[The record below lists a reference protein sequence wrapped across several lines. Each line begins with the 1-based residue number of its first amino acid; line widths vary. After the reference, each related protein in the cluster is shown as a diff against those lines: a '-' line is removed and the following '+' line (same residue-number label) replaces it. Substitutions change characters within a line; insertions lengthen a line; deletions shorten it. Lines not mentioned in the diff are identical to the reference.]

1 MNSKKTHLV
10 VDMLYDFI
18 EGSLACENALSAVEN
33 SVQHINSNRDQS
45 VLYIADSHPSNHCSF
60 VENGG
65 VWPPHCVQGT
75 RGAEIHSHF
84 YNNID
89 EEFSKPNENNI
100 FLKGCDSTKEQYSG
114 FEAFK
119 KDGKS
124 ISEFLRGEDAKEI
137 IISGI
142 ATEYC
147 VKETVKDLLRE
158 GFKVTVIQDAL
169 AYVTKEGSVA
179 AIKELMRLGAT
190 II

>member
-1 MNSKKTHLV
+1 MNSKKIHLV

-18 EGSLACENALSAVEN
+18 EGSLACKNAVSAVDN

-60 VENGG
+60 VGNGG

-84 YNNID
+84 YINID

-100 FLKGCDSTKEQYSG
+100 FLKGCDSKKEQYSG
-114 FEAFK
+114 FEAFQ

-124 ISEFLRGEDAKEI
+124 LSEFLRGEDAKEI

-169 AYVTKEGSVA
+169 AYVTKEGSMA
-179 AIKELMRLGAT
+179 TIKELKRLGAT